1 MRLVVD
7 QPKLWLGLC
16 KGCCAPTKFGCLFCA
31 PPLPPPMQA
40 LVAAGSVPLDRKLD
54 LDCWEVEGDGEG
66 EDDARGVSC
75 WAALAAV

>member
-1 MRLVVD
+1 
-7 QPKLWLGLC
+7 
-16 KGCCAPTKFGCLFCA
+16 
-31 PPLPPPMQA
+31 MQA